1 MNLKYNYILI
11 GVIVFVCI
19 GCKDARKIEL
29 ESSIDQFEYLIKQP
43 KIKDNELQ
51 QLKTQFENLS
61 YSKKYEIEISSLYY
75 LSEISLIENKLDEA
89 YNFIYKAYHM
99 NYADSIYKQLKK
111 IEGLLKP
118 KIDTIAVVHE
128 SGQEKALN
136 NIIEIG
142 RQEIKVLYENKKYD
156 EAINQTNVLISMIKS
171 LKKEEDINI
180 ELSQLY
186 QDLAIFYAQKNN
198 LVEAK
203 KYINKAIQLNPN
215 AENKEIQSLIN
226 KK

>member
-1 MNLKYNYILI
+1 
-11 GVIVFVCI
+11 
-19 GCKDARKIEL
+19 
-29 ESSIDQFEYLIKQP
+29 
-43 KIKDNELQ
+43 
-51 QLKTQFENLS
+51 
-61 YSKKYEIEISSLYY
+61 
-75 LSEISLIENKLDEA
+75 
-89 YNFIYKAYHM
+89 M

-111 IEGLLKP
+111 IEDLLKP
-118 KIDTIAVVHE
+118 KIDTIAVVKE
-128 SGQEKALN
+128 SEQEKALN

>member
-1 MNLKYNYILI
+1 
-11 GVIVFVCI
+11 
-19 GCKDARKIEL
+19 
-29 ESSIDQFEYLIKQP
+29 
-43 KIKDNELQ
+43 
-51 QLKTQFENLS
+51 
-61 YSKKYEIEISSLYY
+61 
-75 LSEISLIENKLDEA
+75 
-89 YNFIYKAYHM
+89 M

-111 IEGLLKP
+111 IEDLLKP
-118 KIDTIAVVHE
+118 KIDTIAVVKE
-128 SGQEKALN
+128 SEQEKALN

-171 LKKEEDINI
+171 LKKEDDINI